1 MCGILLNLRSLPR
14 LGSDVDGARLADN
27 LCFDGHAVGHARVFL
42 PKGVFRRLSIII
54 KEVAFVRQLDGGE
67 SVREFEVVL
76 LDDVVQVED

>member
-42 PKGVFRRLSIII
+42 PKGFS
-54 KEVAFVRQLDGGE
+54 VASRSSSKKLPSFGSLM
-67 SVREFEVVL
+67 VREVL
-76 LDDVVQVED
+76 V